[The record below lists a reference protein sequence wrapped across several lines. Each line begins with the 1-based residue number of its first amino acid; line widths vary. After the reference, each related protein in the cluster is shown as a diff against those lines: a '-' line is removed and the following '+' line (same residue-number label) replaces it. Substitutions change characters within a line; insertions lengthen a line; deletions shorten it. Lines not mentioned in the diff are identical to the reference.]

1 MPESSIWILVSI
13 PAILVALTFHEY
25 AHGLVADMLGDPTP
39 RNSGRLT
46 LNPLA
51 HLDLLGTLLLIL
63 AKFGWAK
70 PVPVNPFYFRMD
82 RQKGMMLVAV
92 AGPLMN
98 LIIGYLS
105 AVAMRFVG
113 SSLYAYQF
121 LEAMLVFNVYLAIFN
136 LVPIPPLDG
145 SRVLAGVVSREAAN
159 FIYQLEVYGPFLL
172 LLLIATGI
180 IAKVVGPAASWAL
193 NNILW
198 LSGLGF

>member
-1 MPESSIWILVSI
+1 MPESSVWILVSI

-25 AHGLVADMLGDPTP
+25 AHGRVADMLGDPTP

-51 HLDLLGTLLLIL
+51 HLDVLGTLLLIL

-70 PVPVNPFYFRMD
+70 PVPVNPFYFRID
-82 RQKGMMLVAV
+82 RQKGMMLVAM

-98 LIIGYLS
+98 LVIGYLS
-105 AVAMRFVG
+105 AIAIRFAG

-121 LEAMLVFNVYLAIFN
+121 LEAMLVFNVYLAVFN

-145 SRVLAGVVSREAAN
+145 SRVLAGVVSRETAN
-159 FIYQLEVYGPFLL
+159 YIYQLEAYGPLL
-172 LLLIATGI
+172 LLLLVATGI
-180 IAKVVGPAASWAL
+180 ITRVVGPLAGWVL
-193 NNILW
+193 NSILW